1 MRIHETA
8 LMICPRLVDNLGL
21 KSTLT
26 EYKVPRED
34 APKVAEQS
42 LGGKGRPEFNEIVQ
56 LLEKLY

>member
-1 MRIHETA
+1 MHGVA
-8 LMICPRLVDNLGL
+8 LMICFRLVDNLGL

-26 EYKVPRED
+26 EYKVPKED

-42 LGGKGRPEFNEIVQ
+42 LGGKDRPEFNEIVQ

>member
-1 MRIHETA
+1 
-8 LMICPRLVDNLGL
+8 MICLRLVDNLGL

-26 EYKVPRED
+26 EYKVPKED

-42 LGGKGRPEFNEIVQ
+42 LGGKDRPEFNEIVQ

>member
-1 MRIHETA
+1 
-8 LMICPRLVDNLGL
+8 MICPRLVDNLGL